1 VARVTHPTTNPVGF
15 TRERG
20 EPLLC
25 YRRWREAVAGD
36 EALLLVEFQLQR
48 YWLEAGEPLQLTAIY
63 YAHGATLNIA
73 VTDQLLAWDGLGPR
87 QQYLRWVAQHRL
99 LSFEPST
106 PVGLNPQYIEK
117 PWGREI
123 WFTGVERR
131 GVCMF
136 ASGDARTPIPWLQA
150 VLPSAAAGP
159 PGVALLLLKILDPLP
174 QPVLGDLYF
183 ELHETKRE
191 VYVVTHIDRRAWP
204 DGTAY
209 IRSGFDPKRIAQYQ
223 DHGEFRAAYL
233 ESVLAYETLRR
244 ELDDLVEVGGTPD
257 PAQQARELLLRE
269 RMDAFTQLHPLRV
282 GDVFQ
287 IPPLLPHALQHGV
300 RVVEF
305 QTPSY
310 ERKIISFAQKVIT
323 QDHWDSREAVARMLL
338 RGPATVAPRELP
350 SPPGVTVEQIVDFP
364 DFEVQRL
371 AINPGMHWQVESG
384 SSYALLLVVIGILE
398 LAGSRYGAEQAV
410 LLPRGWSGAVQALSA
425 SAPVVLLLAK
435 PRG

>member
-1 VARVTHPTTNPVGF
+1 MAQVTHTTTNPAGF
-15 TRERG
+15 TRQRG
-20 EPLLC
+20 EPLFC
-25 YRRWREAVAGD
+25 YQRWREAIAGD
-36 EALLLVEFQLQR
+36 EALLLVEFQLPR
-48 YWLEAGEPLQLTAIY
+48 YWLEAGEPLELTAIY

-73 VTDQLLAWDGLGPR
+73 VTDQLLTGDGLGPR

-106 PVGLNPQYIEK
+106 PVGLNPHYIEK

-174 QPVLGDLYF
+174 QPVRGDLYF

-209 IRSGFDPKRIAQYQ
+209 IRSGFDPQRVAQYQ
-223 DHGEFRAAYL
+223 DHREFRAAYL
-233 ESVLAYETLRR
+233 DSVLAYERLRR
-244 ELDDLVEVGGTPD
+244 ELDDLVEAGGTPD
-257 PAQQARELLLRE
+257 PARQARELLLRE

-282 GDVFQ
+282 GDVVH

-338 RGPATVAPRELP
+338 RGPAMAAPRELP

-371 AINPGMHWQVESG
+371 AINPGMQWQVESG
-384 SSYALLLVVIGILE
+384 PSYALLLVVIGILE
-398 LAGSRYGAEQAV
+398 LAGSRYRAEQAV

>member
-1 VARVTHPTTNPVGF
+1 VSNTIPDPAGF

-25 YRRWREAVAGD
+25 FQRWREAIGGD
-36 EALLLVEFQLQR
+36 EALLLVDFRFQR
-48 YWLEAGEPLQLTAIY
+48 YWLDGDEPVALTGIY
-63 YAHGATLNIA
+63 YAHGMTLNIA
-73 VTDQLLAWDGLGPR
+73 VTDQVLAGEGLAPR
-87 QQYLRWVAQHRL
+87 QQYLRWVALHRL
-99 LSFEPST
+99 VSFEPST
-106 PVGLNPQYIEK
+106 PVGLNPEYIVK

-123 WFTGVERR
+123 WYTGVERR

-159 PGVALLLLKILDPLP
+159 PGVAPVLLKILDPLP
-174 QPVLGDLYF
+174 RPVLGDLYF

-191 VYVVTHIDRRAWP
+191 VYIVTHIDSQAWP
-204 DGTAY
+204 DGTGY
-209 IRSGFDPKRIAQYQ
+209 IRSGFDPRRIAQYPR
-223 DHGEFRAAYL
+223 HEEFRAAYL
-233 ESVLAYETLRR
+233 ESVLAYEGLRR
-244 ELDDLVEVGGTPD
+244 ELDELIAQGGTPD
-257 PAQQARELLLRE
+257 PAQQAREIQLRGQ
-269 RMDAFTQLHPLRV
+269 MDGFTQRHPLRV

-287 IPPLLPHALQHGV
+287 VPPLLPHALQHGV

-310 ERKIISFAQKVIT
+310 ERKIISFAQRVLT

-338 RGPATVAPRELP
+338 RAPHMDAHRELR
-350 SPPGVTVEQIVDFP
+350 SSPGVTVEQIVDFP

-371 AINPGMHWQVESG
+371 TMGAGMQSQVESG
-384 SSYALLLVVIGILE
+384 PSYALLLVVTGVLE
-398 LAGSRYGAEQAV
+398 LAGSRYGPEQAV
-410 LLPRGWSGAVQALSA
+410 LLPRMWRGAVLAPQA
-425 SAPVVLLLAK
+425 SAPLVLLLAR